1 MQTPFFISISMSTY
15 TYNGVTVT
23 ATGRRPSTRDDKKYM
38 RTVTRDGK
46 DYLVHYGDPNMPMR
60 RNNPEARANFLS
72 RHNCSTKKDPLS
84 PGYWSCLDWDR
95 TDEGKSMSE
104 IAELRQQYAELFT
117 VPPDSKYTGVMVAL
131 YPSAEM
137 AAQIASMPGVTM
149 PAEELHITLA
159 YLGVCHCLTDA
170 QIAGAI
176 LAAKKVATYS
186 APLTGIINGVGR
198 FNASQSSDDQ
208 DVIYAVVDLPGLDEV
223 RQWLSKCM
231 GEHEIEPVK
240 NHGYTPHMT
249 LAYIDAGGAS
259 PVSTMPTTPITF
271 GTISVAV
278 GGKRVDFPLL
288 GMEWEDD
295 EDEHDEMRYSD
306 VADLCADGHGW
317 RLFNEHEFAEP
328 PDWVPCLPK
337 PGAFKHPSYG
347 EISVTP
353 DRNQRFVQNFKAG
366 VYQSKLPVDAE
377 HQLKTS
383 GAVGWIADMRLNEDG
398 SADAR
403 VEWTDR
409 GQSLIRADRYKYV
422 SPEWYDK
429 WTAPDTGNE
438 YSDVLIGLALTT
450 RPFFKE
456 KALRPL
462 VASERGLYTTD
473 EQVSNL
479 TTVIYLNQFSVV
491 QGEVEN
497 MAENTNAKEQPQVTA
512 VQFTELQQKFSE
524 LEQRFA
530 DAEAKRSEAVATA
543 QQYRESLDKAN
554 ERVAALE
561 ASAQRKRFG
570 ELATG
575 WFGKPDENVNML
587 VKLAEAFGENS
598 AEFATYAT
606 NQRAIAEQMKQ
617 SKLFEEIGSN
627 QTDINPKTAAQK
639 FGDAVLTVMGERKV
653 DYAAAA
659 TVVAGTQPQL
669 YSEYVAEQ
677 RGK

>member
-1 MQTPFFISISMSTY
+1 
-15 TYNGVTVT
+15 
-23 ATGRRPSTRDDKKYM
+23 
-38 RTVTRDGK
+38 
-46 DYLVHYGDPNMPMR
+46 MPMR
-60 RNNPEARANFLS
+60 RSNPEARANFLA
-72 RHNCSTKKDPLS
+72 RHSCSTKKDPLS
-84 PGYWSCLDWDR
+84 PGFWACIDWDR
-95 TDEGKSMSE
+95 TDEGKSMTE

-137 AAQIASMPGVTM
+137 AAQIAQSMAGVTM
-149 PAEELHITLA
+149 PPEELHVTLA
-159 YLGVCHCLTDA
+159 YLGSVDALTDA

-186 APLTGIINGVGR
+186 EPLTGTINGVGR
-198 FNASQSSDDQ
+198 FNASQSSDGQ
-208 DVIYAVVDLPGLDEV
+208 DVIYAVVDLPGLDDV
-223 RQWLSKCM
+223 RQWLNKCM
-231 GEHEIEPVK
+231 DEYEIEPVK

-249 LAYIDAGGAS
+249 LAYIDSGSPS
-259 PVSTMPTTPITF
+259 PVSLMPTMPITF
-271 GTISVAV
+271 GAISVSV
-278 GGKRVDFPLL
+278 GGKRVDFPML
-288 GMEWEDD
+288 GMEWED
-295 EDEHDEMRYSD
+295 EEGEHGEMKYSD

-337 PGAFKHPSYG
+337 PGTFKHPAYG

-353 DRNQRFVQNFKAG
+353 DRNQRFVNNFKAG
-366 VYQSKLPVDAE
+366 VYQSKLPIDAE

-398 SADAR
+398 SADAK

-409 GQSLIRADRYKYV
+409 GQSLIKADRYKYV

-438 YSDVLIGLALTT
+438 HSDVLIGLALTT

-491 QGEVEN
+491 QREVEN
-497 MAENTNAKEQPQVTA
+497 MAEDKNAKEQPQVTA
-512 VQFTELQQKFSE
+512 VQFTELQQKFGE

-530 DAEAKRSEAVATA
+530 EAEAKRSEAVATA

-561 ASAQRKRFG
+561 AAAQRKRFS
-570 ELATG
+570 ELAIG
-575 WFGKPDENVNML
+575 WFGKADDNVNML

-598 AEFATYAT
+598 TEFATYAT

-627 QTDINPKTAAQK
+627 QTDTNPKTAAQK
-639 FGDAVLTVMGERKV
+639 FSDAVITIMGERKV

>member
-1 MQTPFFISISMSTY
+1 MTDI
-15 TYNGVTVT
+15 
-23 ATGRRPSTRDDKKYM
+23 DD
-38 RTVTRDGK
+38 DG
-46 DYLVHYGDPNMPMR
+46 
-60 RNNPEARANFLS
+60 
-72 RHNCSTKKDPLS
+72 
-84 PGYWSCLDWDR
+84 
-95 TDEGKSMSE
+95 TDEAFKTGLQEYMSE

-117 VPPDSKYTGVMVAL
+117 VSPDSKYTGVMVAL
-131 YPSAEM
+131 YPSSELAI
-137 AAQIASMPGVTM
+137 QIASAPGVTM
-149 PAEELHITLA
+149 PPEELHVTLS
-159 YLGVCHCLTDA
+159 YLGGVEALADA

-176 LAAKKVATYS
+176 MAAKKVATYS
-186 APLTGIINGVGR
+186 QPLSGTINGVGR
-198 FNASQSSDDQ
+198 FNASQSSDGQ
-208 DVIYAVVDLPGLDEV
+208 DVIYAVVDLPGLDDV
-223 RQWLSKCM
+223 RQWLNECM
-231 GEHEIEPVK
+231 DEYEIEPVK

-249 LAYIDAGGAS
+249 LAYVEPGSPA
-259 PVSTMPTTPITF
+259 PVSMVPTTPITF
-271 GTISVAV
+271 GSISVSV
-278 GGKRVDFPLL
+278 GGKSVDFPMM
-288 GMEWEDD
+288 GMEWEDE
-295 EDEHDEMRYSD
+295 EDEGKEMKYSD
-306 VADLCADGHGW
+306 VADLCADGRGW

-337 PGAFKHPSYG
+337 PGTFTHPSYG

-398 SADAR
+398 SADAQ

-409 GQSLIRADRYKYV
+409 GQSLIKADRYKYV

-429 WTAPDTGNE
+429 WTAPDTGSE
-438 YSDVLIGLALTT
+438 YNDVLIGLALTT

-479 TTVIYLNQFSVV
+479 ATVIYLNQFSVI
-491 QGEVEN
+491 QREVEE
-497 MAENTNAKEQPQVTA
+497 MAEDKNAKEQPQVTA

-530 DAEAKRSEAVATA
+530 EAEAKRTEAVAAA

-561 ASAQRKRFG
+561 SSAQRKRFG
-570 ELATG
+570 ELSTD
-575 WFGKPDENVNML
+575 WFGKSEDNVNML
-587 VKLAEAFGENS
+587 VKLAQAFGEES
-598 AEFATYAT
+598 AEFAAYVTQQSAV
-606 NQRAIAEQMKQ
+606 AEQVKQ
-617 SKLFEEIGSN
+617 SNLFSEIGNNKSAVVN
-627 QTDINPKTAAQK
+627 RTAAQK
-639 FGDAVLTVMGERKV
+639 FGDEVAKVMSERKLSYG
-653 DYAAAA
+653 DAA
-659 TVVAGTQPQL
+659 TVVAGAQPTL

>member
-1 MQTPFFISISMSTY
+1 
-15 TYNGVTVT
+15 
-23 ATGRRPSTRDDKKYM
+23 
-38 RTVTRDGK
+38 
-46 DYLVHYGDPNMPMR
+46 
-60 RNNPEARANFLS
+60 
-72 RHNCSTKKDPLS
+72 
-84 PGYWSCLDWDR
+84 
-95 TDEGKSMSE
+95 MSE
-104 IAELRQQYAELFT
+104 IAEIRQQYAELFT

-131 YPSAEM
+131 YPSAEV
-137 AAQIASMPGVTM
+137 AVQIAKSMAGVTV
-149 PAEELHITLA
+149 PPEELHVTLA
-159 YLGVCHCLTDA
+159 YLGGVGALTDA
-170 QIAGAI
+170 QIAGVI

-186 APLTGIINGVGR
+186 DPLTGTINGVGR
-198 FNASQSSDDQ
+198 FNASQSSDGQ
-208 DVIYAVVDLPGLDEV
+208 DVIYAVVDLPGLDDV
-223 RQWLSKCM
+223 RQWLNKCM
-231 GEHEIEPVK
+231 DEHEIESVK

-249 LAYIDAGGAS
+249 LAYIEPGNPS
-259 PVSTMPTTPITF
+259 PVAMMPTMPVAF
-271 GTISVAV
+271 GAISVSV
-278 GGKRVDFPLL
+278 GGKRVDFPLM
-288 GMEWEDD
+288 GMEWED
-295 EDEHDEMRYSD
+295 EEGEYGEMKYSD
-306 VADLCADGHGW
+306 VADLCADGRGW

-337 PGAFKHPSYG
+337 PGTFKHPAYG

-398 SADAR
+398 SADAK

-409 GQSLIRADRYKYV
+409 GQSLIKSDRYKYV

-438 YSDVLIGLALTT
+438 HSDVLIGLALTT

-456 KALRPL
+456 KSLRPL

-473 EQVSNL
+473 EQVSSN
-479 TTVIYLNQFSVV
+479 TTVVYFNQFS
-491 QGEVEN
+491 EVLD
-497 MAENTNAKEQPQVTA
+497 MAEDKNAKEQPQVTA
-512 VQFTELQQKFSE
+512 VQFTELQKKFGE

-530 DAEAKRSEAVATA
+530 EAEAKRSEAVATA

-561 ASAQRKRFG
+561 AAAQRKRFG

-575 WFGKPDENVNML
+575 WFGKTDDNVNML

-598 AEFATYAT
+598 AEFATYTA

-617 SKLFEEIGSN
+617 SKLFEEIGSS
-627 QTDINPKTAAQK
+627 QSDTATKTAAQK
-639 FGDAVLTVMGERKV
+639 FSDAVLTIMGERKV
-653 DYAAAA
+653 DYATAA
-659 TVVAGTQPQL
+659 TVVAGMQPQL